1 MTVVPAAATPGRGL
15 ALFAYGFRPFFL
27 LAGWYAAVSVPAWLW
42 LYRTGASPFEVFPSQ
57 LWHGHEMLFG
67 FVSAAIAGFML
78 TAVPSWTGSRGFA
91 GVPLVMLAVLW
102 ILGRVAFATAGHLP
116 PALLAVA
123 ELAFLPGL
131 LLLLAPAVL
140 RTLNRNLP
148 LLFVL
153 AALWCLDAAFLR
165 AALNGDP
172 ALARQMLVVT
182 LGVVLLLITV
192 IGGRIVPAF
201 TANAL
206 RSRGL
211 EVTLRTRPLVD
222 RLVIAG
228 MAALAVADFF
238 RMSSDISASIA
249 GSTALLHAVRLS
261 GWQTR
266 HTLKDPI
273 VWILHAGYL
282 WLPVGLAL
290 RMLHELWGIGFAAQW
305 IHALGAG
312 AAATMVLAVMTRAA
326 LGHTG
331 RPLEVT
337 PAIVWSYCLLLV
349 AGILRVFGPA
359 VLPLGYVTIVT
370 ISALAWIAA
379 FLLFGLVYTPI
390 LTRPRADGKSG

>member
-27 LAGWYAAVSVPAWLW
+27 LAGWYAAVSVPVWLW
-42 LYRTGASPFEVFPSQ
+42 LYRTGASPFERVPPQ

-67 FVSAAIAGFML
+67 FAIAAIAGFML

-91 GVPLVMLAVLW
+91 GLPLVMLTVLW
-102 ILGRVAFATAGHLP
+102 LLGRVAFATAGHIP
-116 PALLAVA
+116 PALIAVA

-131 LLLLAPAVL
+131 LLLVAPAVL

-153 AALWCLDAAFLR
+153 ALFWYLDAAFLR

-172 ALARQMLVVT
+172 ALARQMLLVT

-192 IGGRIVPAF
+192 VGGRIVPAF

-206 RSRGL
+206 RARGL
-211 EVTLRTRPLVD
+211 EVTLRTRPLAD

-238 RMSSDISASIA
+238 RISASISASIA
-249 GSTALLHAVRLS
+249 GCTALMHAVRMS

-266 HTLKDPI
+266 YTLKDPI

-282 WLPVGLAL
+282 WLPVGLTLRAL
-290 RMLHELWGIGFAAQW
+290 HGLWGIGFAANW
-305 IHALGAG
+305 VHALGAG

-331 RPLEVT
+331 RPLNVA
-337 PAIVWSYCLLLV
+337 PAIVWSYCLLLA

-359 VLPLGYVTIVT
+359 ILPLGYVTIVT
-370 ISALAWIAA
+370 ISSIAWIAA

-390 LTRPRADGKSG
+390 LTRPRADGRPG